1 MYTIRRGRCRFVFSL
16 KHLRTSLKKTGSRTI
31 RWRSSVGFAT
41 WCCDA
46 NRIFRTIIYYG
57 DHQNWRSDH
66 LSAAD
71 RISRDSYYARARQL
85 KKLHI
90 VPHVVYI
97 YIWVYTPRKRP
108 VKTSYREIRILYTYT
123 FVFGRYIEIGS
134 DTNLII
140 STELQ

>member
-1 MYTIRRGRCRFVFSL
+1 MIIMYTIRRGRCRFVFSL

-97 YIWVYTPRKRP
+97 YMGIYST
-108 VKTSYREIRILYTYT
+108 KTAGENVLSGNSHIIYLY
-123 FVFGRYIEIGS
+123 VRVR
-134 DTNLII
+134 
-140 STELQ
+140 